1 MQLYEKIPS
10 FWFFFFCFFFFCSS
24 EQHTNDPT
32 AAVEY
37 QTLAYIYHS
46 KHLFLLK
53 NILKVVALIK
63 ALDYFELLM
72 SRFQC
77 ASVSVRVKGLRTV
90 EYFLVKSK
98 KTPDRLKAAKSLW
111 LIHWMCFTAYLKM
124 FFYEIKCP

>member
-1 MQLYEKIPS
+1 MKKFLA
-10 FWFFFFCFFFFCSS
+10 FDLFFFCSS

-77 ASVSVRVKGLRTV
+77 ASVRVKGLRTV

-111 LIHWMCFTAYLKM
+111 LIH
-124 FFYEIKCP
+124 